1 MIKTIFAFWAVSFLT
16 SCSSYIK
23 EWHREID
30 RKPIR
35 KSYLKGTSSRE
46 GQGSLRRSSVLS
58 GRYSNKYSRS
68 RSGKRVLSTADTNY
82 LPPQVQRRYGKT
94 QKRNQVND
102 LYDNGSEGS
111 LWRGVGQESYFFSKN
126 NIKKNGDIV
135 IINVGEKLKRDIML
149 ELSRRF
155 PKMLNRKKKK
165 KSDVSQNTN
174 SKEEANK
181 ERRGIHERISG
192 VVIEEIN
199 QGHLIVRGRKDIFHR
214 KAKRLVEVQAL
225 IARRDIGDLDTIHS
239 DKILESK
246 VLVLR

>member
-1 MIKTIFAFWAVSFLT
+1 MTKKIFAILTVSFLT

-23 EWHREID
+23 EWHREMD
-30 RKPIR
+30 RKQIR
-35 KSYLKGTSSRE
+35 KSYLKGTRPR
-46 GQGSLRRSSVLS
+46 GLTGSLQRNSVLN
-58 GRYSNKYSRS
+58 GRSSNKYSRS
-68 RSGKRVLSTADTNY
+68 RSALRTLSTADTNY
-82 LPPQVQRRYGKT
+82 HPPQVQREYRKT
-94 QKRNQVND
+94 KKRNQIND
-102 LYDNGSEGS
+102 LYDNGNEGS
-111 LWRGVGQESYFFSKN
+111 LWHGIGQEGYFFSKN
-126 NIKKNGDIV
+126 NIKKNGDII
-135 IINVGEKLKRDIML
+135 IINVGEKLKKDIML

-155 PKMLNRKKKK
+155 PSMVKRKKK
-165 KSDVSQNTN
+165 KSDASQNTN
-174 SKEEANK
+174 SKEEDGKNRK
-181 ERRGIHERISG
+181 GIHDRISG